1 MKLGTIAYKNKIYN
15 LDYMNVDELKV
26 LLKQIETE
34 KKDSFNN
41 VKKLLKNN
49 QE

>member
-41 VKKLLKNN
+41 VKTLLKYN